1 MTNNPGGIRWHDGT
15 PAHNDQGAPGGV
27 PKYGTVIDTERL
39 LQAAEEQMLGDGNAG
54 FCTAC
59 GEERDGCEPDA
70 RNYPCEACG
79 ANKVYGAS
87 ELLLMGWV
95 PGL

>member
-1 MTNNPGGIRWHDGT
+1 MTST
-15 PAHNDQGAPGGV
+15 NDQGTPGGV
-27 PKYGTVIDTERL
+27 PMYGNVIDTERL
-39 LQAAEEQMLGDGNAG
+39 LEAAEEQMLGDGNSG

-70 RNYPCEACG
+70 RNYPCESCG
-79 ANKVYGAS
+79 ERKVYGAS
-87 ELLLMGWV
+87 ELLLMGYV

>member
-1 MTNNPGGIRWHDGT
+1 MEYSYSPMQLAEITDFSFLKASDTIRIMPT
-15 PAHNDQGAPGGV
+15 
-27 PKYGTVIDTERL
+27 IDPERL

-70 RNYPCEACG
+70 RRYPCEACG

-87 ELLLMGWV
+87 ELIQMGWV